1 MKRVF
6 NFAVPL
12 CLELTGSLIVVV
24 GVAVEVSIGG
34 ELGHALIS
42 VGSVL
47 VGLGSGAWA
56 RAINKARKL
65 KSS

>member
-24 GVAVEVSIGG
+24 GVAVEASIGG
-34 ELGHALIS
+34 DLGHALIS
-42 VGSVL
+42 AGSLL
-47 VGLGSGAWA
+47 VGLGSVAWA
-56 RAINKARKL
+56 RAIGKARR
-65 KSS
+65 S